1 MNKIIIYTDGGSR
14 GNPGP
19 SAIGIVIKNDK
30 EEILKTYGEKIG
42 IGTNNEAEYKAIIFA
57 LQKAKLLLGKTK
69 TKQLDVHMKMDSEL
83 AVKQL
88 TGEYKLMNENIQR
101 FFIEIHNLKTEFKN
115 VTFEHIRR
123 EFNKEADRALNDALD
138 K

>member
-1 MNKIIIYTDGGSR
+1 
-14 GNPGP
+14 
-19 SAIGIVIKNDK
+19 
-30 EEILKTYGEKIG
+30 
-42 IGTNNEAEYKAIIFA
+42 
-57 LQKAKLLLGKTK
+57 
-69 TKQLDVHMKMDSEL
+69 MKMDSEL